1 MRIVPSGWE
10 KEFAPR
16 QAAPGKP
23 RSSKLFSDVL
33 DTAASRLSGARP
45 TRGNGMGS
53 ISRASVGEERQVS
66 AGSLAG
72 RQFFGGAGTRVTPFD
87 LQPSMAVEPAA
98 PSAAPATTPGPFVP
112 KFIDNVIVTSIFG
125 GTWLLN
131 PDYFATP
138 ETAQW
143 MASKYGTG
151 EVVEQTIYG
160 FGNPYQPTTTTQ
172 ANIKLANG
180 TLVNAGLL
188 ACYYQTYPEAK
199 FPGLA
204 DMFVRRAVAFVS

>member
-1 MRIVPSGWE
+1 MRREGDRPPGIPSSPVE
-10 KEFAPR
+10 
-16 QAAPGKP
+16 
-23 RSSKLFSDVL
+23 
-33 DTAASRLSGARP
+33 
-45 TRGNGMGS
+45 
-53 ISRASVGEERQVS
+53 
-66 AGSLAG
+66 
-72 RQFFGGAGTRVTPFD
+72 
-87 LQPSMAVEPAA
+87 AVEKDAGEPSKIARAICAA
-98 PSAAPATTPGPFVP
+98 RWARRAYDRGIVRE
-112 KFIDNVIVTSIFG
+112 NVIVTSAFG

-160 FGNPYQPTTTTQ
+160 FGNPYQATTSTQ

-188 ACYYQTYPEAK
+188 ACYYQTYAESK

-204 DMFVRRAVAFVS
+204 DIMVRHAVDFVS